1 MKWHQRLDAGVL
13 DAPRGS
19 VMRRVLGALGIVV
32 ALAALLLAVVLG
44 LISLIYG
51 YELGLAGAGFLL
63 LVAIVAVAL
72 SLPNL
77 RRRRTLT

>member
-1 MKWHQRLDAGVL
+1 MKWHQRLDAAVL
-13 DAPRGS
+13 DAPTGS
-19 VMRRVLGALGIVV
+19 AVRRVIGALGIVI
-32 ALAALLLAVVLG
+32 ALAALPLAVVLG

-51 YELGLAGAGFLL
+51 YEPGLAGAGFLL
-63 LVAIVAVAL
+63 LLAVVAVVL